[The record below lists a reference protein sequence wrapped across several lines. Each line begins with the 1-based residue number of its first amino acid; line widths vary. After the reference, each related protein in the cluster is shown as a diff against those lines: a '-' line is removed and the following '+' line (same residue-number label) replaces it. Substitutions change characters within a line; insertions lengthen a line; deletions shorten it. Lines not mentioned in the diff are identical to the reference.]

1 MVKIYFS
8 IGLFFCAAIFF
19 GCDPYRFSVTSDY
32 PVNCRILSD
41 HNSVKSRIYGFD
53 MEPNAE
59 LQVTSLGRTQYTF
72 TGYFTLHGGEGFEIM
87 LRPVIEESVIDPGI
101 RLMFSSHG
109 LRIDSAGQV
118 ITENTSYSFPQDSQ
132 TYVTVFNEESYLQVT
147 VGCDTVLR
155 RYSKRTASDDIALK
169 TLPASELKVV
179 DPEWKRIKFMR
190 GDEEVVHQ
198 VKLTK

>member
-1 MVKIYFS
+1 
-8 IGLFFCAAIFF
+8 
-19 GCDPYRFSVTSDY
+19 
-32 PVNCRILSD
+32 
-41 HNSVKSRIYGFD
+41 
-53 MEPNAE
+53 
-59 LQVTSLGRTQYTF
+59 
-72 TGYFTLHGGEGFEIM
+72 
-87 LRPVIEESVIDPGI
+87 
-101 RLMFSSHG
+101 

-132 TYVTVFNEESYLQVT
+132 TYVTVFNEESYMQVT
-147 VGCDTVLR
+147 VGCDTILR

-169 TLPASELKVV
+169 TLLASELKVV